1 MLPSCCFGQ
10 LGGRRRSCF
19 AYIDS
24 ELKMQSLS
32 QRAWRFV
39 FFSPRVY
46 LALQHPRFSIFT
58 SKVFLPCNHTDGWI
72 LYFPSYFMSILSS
85 SSTRSTS
92 GVISHVWQNDIVG
105 LFSDTPPP
113 DYLPPSAGMFGGE
126 TATSVTSTLEI
137 LRTWGG
143 NEVQIAFI
151 IVCGLWHEMSQSSAL
166 RLLHPKK
173 KKKRRRERKWT
184 KHIPRLNTELSQN
197 VLKEFQLTLE

>member
-1 MLPSCCFGQ
+1 MPSCCFGQ

-46 LALQHPRFSIFT
+46 LALQHPSFSIFT
-58 SKVFLPCNHTDGWI
+58 SKVILPSNHTDGWI
-72 LYFPSYFMSILSS
+72 LYFPSHFMSILSS

-92 GVISHVWQNDIVG
+92 RVISHVWQNDIVG

-113 DYLPPSAGMFGGE
+113 DYLPPSTGMFGGKQRHQSPPRWKCFGPE
-126 TATSVTSTLEI
+126 EEMKSR
-137 LRTWGG
+137 LR
-143 NEVQIAFI
+143 
-151 IVCGLWHEMSQSSAL
+151 SSL
-166 RLLHPKK
+166 CVGSDTR
-173 KKKRRRERKWT
+173 
-184 KHIPRLNTELSQN
+184 
-197 VLKEFQLTLE
+197 